1 MWGRGGPI
9 KLQHFLC
16 HPKTHEF
23 PTTIRDT
30 YSWPFYYPKLSWKV
44 TFFLNFFSKN
54 HLPLLPLKGHKN
66 ADFLPRYSVADGQR
80 ILDPSVLTHTI
91 HGTRK
96 YIYRHI
102 DLTKIKHS
110 CIGKYTIFPWIVWV
124 MSLGF
129 KWSCWII
136 DVSIVPFGSGKTLGF
151 FKGRFTR
158 FWCCLLIYIYIY
170 DIHIFWCEKSTWLPI
185 SFFPVPWRVL
195 LLLYLKRFEH
205 SLPLGYFNHLWIGV
219 FPRVTDNKS

>member
-1 MWGRGGPI
+1 MS
-9 KLQHFLC
+9 FL
-16 HPKTHEF
+16 PPFVT
-23 PTTIRDT
+23 PIRD
-30 YSWPFYYPKLSWKV
+30 PFITPNLVGKV

-170 DIHIFWCEKSTWLPI
+170 MIYIYSGVKKVHGYQSA
-185 SFFPVPWRVL
+185 FFPFPGGYFCYYISRDSNILCHWVISTT
-195 LLLYLKRFEH
+195 YE
-205 SLPLGYFNHLWIGV
+205 LGYFLGLLTINPK
-219 FPRVTDNKS
+219 FPCGTSQ